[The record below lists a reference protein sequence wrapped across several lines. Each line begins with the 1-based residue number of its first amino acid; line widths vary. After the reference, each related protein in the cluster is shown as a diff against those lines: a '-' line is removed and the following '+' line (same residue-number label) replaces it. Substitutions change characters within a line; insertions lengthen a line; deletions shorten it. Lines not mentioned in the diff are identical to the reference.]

1 MAELPNRTLG
11 RELAMLALL
20 SQRPGGFRHR
30 GRDPQ
35 LRGGDLPPNQR
46 NHIPRHARRKG
57 YLMRR

>member
-20 SQRPGGFRHR
+20 SQRPDGFRHR

-46 NHIPRHARRKG
+46 NHIPRHARRK
-57 YLMRR
+57 